1 MTKAGD
7 GDWASAPP
15 QTAAPRRGM
24 PTGGG
29 ASPAEGNGLA

>member
-24 PTGGG
+24 PTGG